1 MIGRDKIQVV
11 ADFRERSSGVI
22 EALRKKGDIA
32 VSEGSLKTGDYLING
47 SITVERKTCRD
58 FCISIIDGR
67 LFRQVARLKKEA
79 PRPVLVIEGG
89 NLLHTGIDI
98 DENAVRGALVS
109 VSICWYMP
117 VIFSRDPKGTAD
129 FIEMAG
135 RQDLVFEKELWLRP
149 GSKPKRDRR
158 RQLYILQGLP
168 EVGPKKAL
176 ALLDHF
182 GSIEKVVSASKEDLV
197 SVPFIGDKTA
207 TAIRTI
213 VKEASYLYK
222 IKEGL

>member
-1 MIGRDKIQVV
+1 LIGRDKIQVV

-32 VSEGSLKTGDYLING
+32 VSEGTLKTGDYLING

-79 PRPVLVIEGG
+79 PRPVLVVEGG
-89 NLLHTGIDI
+89 HLLHSGIDI
-98 DENAVRGALVS
+98 DENAIRGALAS

-168 EVGPKKAL
+168 EVGPKKAR

-182 GSIEKVVSASKEDLV
+182 ESIERIVSAPEKDLTE
-197 SVPFIGDKTA
+197 VPFIGKKTA
-207 TAIRTI
+207 EAIRRV
-213 VKEASYLYK
+213 VKESLALYRV
-222 IKEGL
+222 ENT

>member
-1 MIGRDKIQVV
+1 MGRDKIQVV

-32 VSEGSLKTGDYLING
+32 VSESALKTGDYLING

-89 NLLHTGIDI
+89 CLLHTGIDI
-98 DENAVRGALVS
+98 DENAVRGALAS
-109 VSICWYMP
+109 VSICWYIP
-117 VIFSRDPKGTAD
+117 VIFSRDAQGTAN
-129 FIEMAG
+129 FLEIAG
-135 RQDLVFEKELWLRP
+135 RQDLVFKKELWLRP
-149 GSKPKRDRR
+149 GRKPKRERR

-168 EVGPKKAL
+168 EVGPKKAR

-182 GSIEKVVSASKEDLV
+182 GSIESIVSAPEKDLTE
-197 SVPFIGDKTA
+197 VPFIGKKTA
-207 TAIRTI
+207 SAIRNI
-213 VKEASYLYK
+213 VKEALAFYMVDNT
-222 IKEGL
+222 